1 MNAITTMGISRK
13 SLSCIAFLVA
23 AIPFLIVLWAPLRI
37 DPEKQAFLD
46 AYRRDGILRR
56 TTRDELISIL
66 RSSNLYKQFSV
77 SQIYTKSWI
86 MDVTG
91 EVKAKADLDGIEPYV
106 KSRFT
111 HSHDC
116 YLKWKI
122 FVAEE
127 QKSYMFEGNEFK
139 PSTNQIQI
147 LDK

>member
-1 MNAITTMGISRK
+1 MNANTAMWISRK

-23 AIPFLIVLWAPLRI
+23 AIPVLIFLWAPRQI

-46 AYRRDGILRR
+46 AYRRNGILRH
-56 TTRDELISIL
+56 TTREELISIL
-66 RSSNLYKQFSV
+66 RSSNLYKKFSV

-91 EVKAKADLDGIEPYV
+91 EVKAKADLDDIEPYV
-106 KSRFT
+106 KSRFN
-111 HSHDC
+111 HSNDC

-127 QKSYMFEGNEFK
+127 QKTYMFEGNDFK
-139 PSTNQIQI
+139 PSTNQNQI
-147 LDK
+147 LNK